1 MFFQFVGLFK
11 GKDRKTAL
19 IRMAGKIIKDA
30 CEDKDI
36 DKEFLDDLLASLLD
50 TARSSLMG
58 KAEEALEDLTGTD
71 PDFQSTLDGV

>member
-1 MFFQFVGLFK
+1 
-11 GKDRKTAL
+11 
-19 IRMAGKIIKDA
+19 MAGKIIKDA

-58 KAEEALEDLTGTD
+58 MAEEALEDLTVTD